1 MKQTDRPL
9 TPENLNN
16 AGLKTLFGIFISLL
30 AIIALLNRF
39 IGAYF
44 SFVLIY
50 LFGTFYFVM
59 LGYIVFL
66 GILLM
71 FNNKPAFR
79 QSTLSLVG
87 FILVFLGLL
96 ITGAVNHF
104 TAITISQVKPT
115 IDTILGSMSQAL
127 SQPLNVFSLTVGG
140 GFFGLFLYAL
150 LTTFLTVDIIKVLVI
165 ILYIIG
171 GILLLRKVF
180 VATYR
185 YFSHKI
191 KEVREHRQF
200 FKDAAKLDEETFEAI
215 YRKKP
220 HDEPVIIPN
229 AKAKPLDAKGKLQ
242 KAKFEGVAPSLER
255 VVPVTPIA
263 RPVEAQ
269 KEMRLSNETQPYTF
283 ENNHV
288 DPKKPEVKPATVTP
302 VTRHTDS
309 DTFAQP
315 VRAEIKSTRSL
326 ETPKKPALAS
336 SHYTYPSIDLLENY
350 ETAKSEEKNIAVAER
365 RVEEIN
371 NILQDLSIGANV
383 ISYTIGPAVTR
394 YDVQTDRSVTIS
406 SVTKVIQ
413 DISIRLGGLTSRFQ
427 EIVRGKSTSGLEI
440 PNAVITT
447 VGFKEV
453 FKTLPDSPKDK
464 LLVPFGKDISGDII
478 SANIEDFPHLL
489 VAGAT
494 GSGKSIFVHSFV
506 MTLIMRNTPDELKLM
521 IIDPKRVEMARYK
534 ELPHL
539 LCPIITDNSKAKV
552 ALDKLVNEMEHRYD
566 LFEQTSSSKIS
577 QYNEYAEEHGLD
589 RLPIIIVIIDE
600 YADLVDSV
608 KEISSPVIRLAQK
621 SRAAGI
627 HLVISTQRPSVN
639 VITGTIKAN
648 LPTRVALMVASP
660 TDSVTILGEGGAEKL
675 LGNGDMLVDCAKV
688 SRQGTTRVQGCYVDN
703 KEIRR
708 VVDFLSTRY
717 ASHYHPDFMDLTD
730 RTYAGPEYPGARSSD
745 VIDPVFYAEVK
756 NYVMTCDFTSMNS
769 LMNRYNAGFKK
780 INQVFTRL
788 KDEGIISSDNEPNSN
803 KGAKVLKRAPLSPE
817 EAAIERND
825 Y

>member
-1 MKQTDRPL
+1 MNQSNRPL

-44 SFVLIY
+44 SYGLIY
-50 LFGTFYFVM
+50 LFGDFYFVF
-59 LGYIVFL
+59 LGYVIFL

-71 FNNKPAFR
+71 FNTKPAFR
-79 QSTLSLVG
+79 QSSLALVG
-87 FILVFLGLL
+87 FMFVFFGLL
-96 ITGAVNHF
+96 ITGSIKQFPTLSISQIHPMLEALLGPIAE
-104 TAITISQVKPT
+104 AITEPIN
-115 IDTILGSMSQAL
+115 IFNGS
-127 SQPLNVFSLTVGG
+127 VGG
-140 GFFGLFLYAL
+140 GFFGSFLTAIFAS
-150 LTTFLTVDIIKVLVI
+150 FLTVDFIKVLVI
-165 ILYIIG
+165 LLYVAG

-180 VATYR
+180 VAAFH
-185 YFSHKI
+185 YFAKKI
-191 KEVREHRQF
+191 KEVRAHRQF
-200 FKDAAKLDEETFEAI
+200 FKDAATLDEETFEAI
-215 YRKKP
+215 YRRKP
-220 HDEPVIIPN
+220 VDEPVIIPN

-242 KAKFEGVAPSLER
+242 KAKFEGATPSIDR

-263 RPVEAQ
+263 RPVDQPREVKPILDSTAYHFEP
-269 KEMRLSNETQPYTF
+269 KEVVTP
-283 ENNHV
+283 
-288 DPKKPEVKPATVTP
+288 KPEVRSTTVTP
-302 VTRHTDS
+302 VTRQNTEEV
-309 DTFAQP
+309 FAQP
-315 VRAEIKSTRSL
+315 VRQEIKPIRTL
-326 ETPKKPALAS
+326 ETTKKPAVTHIQYA
-336 SHYTYPSIDLLENY
+336 YPPLDLLENY

-365 RVEEIN
+365 RIEEIN
-371 NILQDLSIGANV
+371 NIFQDLSIGANV

-453 FKTLPDSPKDK
+453 FKSLPNGPKDR
-464 LLVPFGKDISGDII
+464 LLIPFGKDISGDII

-506 MTLIMRNTPDELKLM
+506 MTLIMRNTPDELKLL

-552 ALDKLVNEMEHRYD
+552 ALDKLVVEMERRYD

-577 QYNEYAEEHGLD
+577 QYNEYAEEQGLEKM
-589 RLPIIIVIIDE
+589 PIIIVIIDE

-675 LGNGDMLVDCAKV
+675 LGNGDMLVECAKV

-708 VVDFLSTRY
+708 VVDFLATRY
-717 ASHYHPDFMDLTD
+717 ASHYHPDFLDLTD
-730 RTYAGPEYPGARSSD
+730 KTYAGAEYPGPRYND
-745 VIDPVFYAEVK
+745 QIDPVFYNEVK
-756 NYVMTCDFTSMNS
+756 NYVMTCEYISMNS

-780 INQVFTRL
+780 INQVFMKL
-788 KDEGIISSDNEPNSN
+788 KEEGIIASDNEPNSN
-803 KGAKVLKRAPLSPE
+803 KGAKVLQRTPLSPE
-817 EAAIERND
+817 EQAIERND